1 MDSYGSGNL
10 PIIDGNGYQ
19 ASIFLENIENITVSN
34 VELTNE
40 ATHRKSDGS
49 DKLMHNSDRTG
60 KDDRFGILVLR
71 FGDGKDISN
80 INIKNVKIS
89 NVYPTPGDATKEHR
103 GYGIRF
109 ESYNES
115 QRNYYSNIEIDNVDI
130 SLTGH
135 YGIHIVNRMS
145 PANSEFYHRNITI
158 KNSWQYQITL
168 H

>member
-1 MDSYGSGNL
+1 MDSYGCSL

-49 DKLMHNSDRTG
+49 NKLMHNSDRTG

-89 NVYPTPGDATKEHR
+89 NVHLAML
-103 GYGIRF
+103 
-109 ESYNES
+109 
-115 QRNYYSNIEIDNVDI
+115 Q
-130 SLTGH
+130 
-135 YGIHIVNRMS
+135 
-145 PANSEFYHRNITI
+145 
-158 KNSWQYQITL
+158 KNTADMG
-168 H
+168 